1 MMKRIGLLLLAILAA
16 MSLVAAAQ
24 LPIVKITTSTT
35 INNRK
40 KVPAQMQAGDYDGA
54 IGIKLRGNSSLSFNQ
69 KKYTIELRDE
79 KGNEKDFPLLG
90 MPAHSQWVLLA
101 PYNDVSMLR
110 DPLAFQL
117 WRDMGHW
124 GPRTKMVELYIDEEY
139 RGIYI
144 LCEAIKRGEQRVNVS
159 KLKKTD
165 VAGREL
171 TGGYILRIDAYD
183 QDDATFISKVP
194 GIGESI
200 MTSQIVWSCIYPKKK
215 NLQAEQLAY
224 IEAFVDSVELTI
236 QSAHFTDPQWGYAR
250 YIDVPSF
257 VDYFIHT
264 ELSLNAD
271 GYKRSAYFYK
281 EKDKEDGC
289 IGKLFAGPVWDYN
302 LAYGNCN
309 FCNAD
314 NIEAWCFE
322 GGNTQP
328 TPALWQRLLQDPSFR
343 KAVKARYQSLRKG
356 ILSDEA
362 INEYINAQS
371 KLLIPYVDRHFEKY
385 PELLVSEEQKA
396 NPTSGGFGGFPFGG
410 FSPMGNDSIPGGF
423 GGFPFGGFPPMGN
436 DSIPGGFGGFPFGG
450 FPTTGNDS
458 IPSGFPF
465 GGFPTMGNDSIPGG
479 FGGFPFGGF
488 PPMGNDSIPGGFGG
502 FPFGGFPTMD
512 NDSIPRGFGGF
523 TFGEFPP
530 MEGFSMEGFGGFGD
544 AIGWYAAYRVSSYD
558 EEIAVLRKWLIDR
571 LAFLDRNIE
580 RFDQDFEPHIQEL
593 KEKTMLQF
601 NGFPFSR

>member
-1 MMKRIGLLLLAILAA
+1 MVFWVA
-16 MSLVAAAQ
+16 MSLMAAE
-24 LPIVKITTSTT
+24 LPVVRITTTT
-35 INNRK
+35 TLSSKK
-40 KVPAQMQAGDYDGA
+40 KVPARMQAGTYDGA

-79 KGNEKDFPLLG
+79 NGKEKDFSLLG
-90 MPAHSQWVLLA
+90 LPANSDWVLLA
-101 PYNDVSMLR
+101 PYNDVSMMR
-110 DPLAFQL
+110 DPMAFQL

-124 GPRTKMVELYIDEEY
+124 GPRTEMVELYVDDDY

-144 LCEAIKRGEQRVNVS
+144 LSEAIKRGEQRVNVS

-165 VAGREL
+165 IEGREL

-183 QDDATFISKVP
+183 EDDATFASKVP
-194 GIGESI
+194 GIGEGLI
-200 MTSQIVWSCIYPKKK
+200 TSQIVWSCIYPKKK
-215 NLQAEQLAY
+215 NLQEEQLAY
-224 IEAFVDSVELTI
+224 IKAFVDSVELTI
-236 QSAHFTDPQWGYAR
+236 QSEHFTDPRWGYAR
-250 YIDVPSF
+250 FIDVPSF

-281 EKDKEDGC
+281 EKDKEDGS

-309 FCNAD
+309 FCNAN

-343 KAVKARYQSLRKG
+343 KAVKKRYKELRKG

-362 INEYINAQS
+362 IGKYIDAQA
-371 KLLIPYVDRHFEKY
+371 KLLQPYVDRHFKNY
-385 PELLVSEEQKA
+385 PELLVTEEQKA
-396 NPTSGGFGGFPFGG
+396 NFKSGT
-410 FSPMGNDSIPGGF
+410 F

-436 DSIPGGFGGFPFGG
+436 DSIPGA
-450 FPTTGNDS
+450 
-458 IPSGFPF
+458 
-465 GGFPTMGNDSIPGG
+465 

-488 PPMGNDSIPGGFGG
+488 PPMGNDSIPGAFGGFPFDGFPPMGNDSIPGAFGG
-502 FPFGGFPTMD
+502 FPFGGFPPMG
-512 NDSIPRGFGGF
+512 NDSIPGMFGGF
-523 TFGEFPP
+523 PS

-544 AIGWYAAYRVSSYD
+544 AIGMFAAYRVCSYD
-558 EEIAVLRKWLIDR
+558 EEIAVLRKWLVDR

-580 RFDQDFEPHIQEL
+580 RFDKDFEPRVQEL
-593 KEKTMLQF
+593 KEITIPQF
-601 NGFPFSR
+601 NGFPFFR

>member
-1 MMKRIGLLLLAILAA
+1 MVFWAA
-16 MSLVAAAQ
+16 MSLMATAE
-24 LPIVKITTSTT
+24 LPVVRITTTATLSSK
-35 INNRK
+35 K
-40 KVPAQMQAGDYDGA
+40 KVPARMQAGTYDGA

-79 KGNEKDFPLLG
+79 NGKEKDFSLLG
-90 MPAHSQWVLLA
+90 MPANSDWVLLA
-101 PYNDVSMLR
+101 PYNDVSMMR
-110 DPLAFQL
+110 DPMAFQL

-124 GPRTKMVELYIDEEY
+124 GPRTEMVELYVDDDY

-144 LCEAIKRGEQRVNVS
+144 LSEAIKRGEQRVNVS

-165 VAGREL
+165 IEGREL

-183 QDDATFISKVP
+183 EDDATFASKVP
-194 GIGESI
+194 GIGEGLI
-200 MTSQIVWSCIYPKKK
+200 TSQIVWSCIYPKKK
-215 NLQAEQLAY
+215 NLQEKQLTY

-236 QSAHFTDPQWGYAR
+236 QSEHFTDPRWGYAR
-250 YIDVPSF
+250 FIDVPSL

-281 EKDKEDGC
+281 EKDKEDGS

-309 FCNAD
+309 FCNAN

-343 KAVKARYQSLRKG
+343 KAVKKRYKELRKG
-356 ILSDEA
+356 LLSDEA
-362 INEYINAQS
+362 IGKYIDAQA
-371 KLLIPYVDRHFEKY
+371 KLLQPYVDRHFKKY
-385 PELLVSEEQKA
+385 PELLVTEEQKA
-396 NPTSGGFGGFPFGG
+396 NFKSGTFGGFPFGG
-410 FSPMGNDSIPGGF
+410 FPPMGNDSIPVAFGGFPFGSFPPMGNDSIHGAF

-436 DSIPGGFGGFPFGG
+436 DSIPGAFGGFPFGS
-450 FPTTGNDS
+450 FP
-458 IPSGFPF
+458 P
-465 GGFPTMGNDSIPGG
+465 MGNDSIHGA

-488 PPMGNDSIPGGFGG
+488 PPMGNDSIPGMFGG
-502 FPFGGFPTMD
+502 F
-512 NDSIPRGFGGF
+512 SS
-523 TFGEFPP
+523 

-544 AIGWYAAYRVSSYD
+544 AIGMFAAYRVCSYD
-558 EEIAVLRKWLIDR
+558 EEIAVLRKWLVDR

-580 RFDQDFEPHIQEL
+580 RFDKDFEPRVQEL
-593 KEKTMLQF
+593 KEITIPQF
-601 NGFPFSR
+601 NGFPFFR

>member
-1 MMKRIGLLLLAILAA
+1 MVFWAA
-16 MSLVAAAQ
+16 MSLMATAE
-24 LPIVKITTSTT
+24 LPVVRITTTATLSSK
-35 INNRK
+35 K
-40 KVPAQMQAGDYDGA
+40 KVPARMQAGTYDGA

-79 KGNEKDFPLLG
+79 NGKEKDFSLLG
-90 MPAHSQWVLLA
+90 MPANSDWVLLA
-101 PYNDVSMLR
+101 PYNDVSMMR
-110 DPLAFQL
+110 DPMAFQL

-124 GPRTKMVELYIDEEY
+124 GPRTEMVELYVDDDY

-144 LCEAIKRGEQRVNVS
+144 LSEAIKRGEQRVNVS

-165 VAGREL
+165 IEGREL

-183 QDDATFISKVP
+183 EDDATFASKVP
-194 GIGESI
+194 GIGEGLI
-200 MTSQIVWSCIYPKKK
+200 TSQIVWSCIYPKKK
-215 NLQAEQLAY
+215 NLQEKQLTY

-236 QSAHFTDPQWGYAR
+236 QSEHFTDPRWGYAR
-250 YIDVPSF
+250 FIDVPSF

-281 EKDKEDGC
+281 EKDKEDGS

-309 FCNAD
+309 FCNAN

-343 KAVKARYQSLRKG
+343 KAVKKRYKELRKG

-362 INEYINAQS
+362 IGKYIDAQA
-371 KLLIPYVDRHFEKY
+371 KLLQPYVDRHFKKY
-385 PELLVSEEQKA
+385 PELLVTEEQKA
-396 NPTSGGFGGFPFGG
+396 NFKSGT
-410 FSPMGNDSIPGGF
+410 F

-436 DSIPGGFGGFPFGG
+436 DSIPGAFGGFPFGG
-450 FPTTGNDS
+450 FPPMGNDS
-458 IPSGFPF
+458 ITGAF
-465 GGFPTMGNDSIPGG
+465 GGFPFSGFPPMGNDSIPGA

-488 PPMGNDSIPGGFGG
+488 PPMGNDSIPGAFGG
-502 FPFGGFPTMD
+502 FPFGGFPPMG
-512 NDSIPRGFGGF
+512 NDSIPGAFGGF
-523 TFGEFPP
+523 PFGGFPP
-530 MEGFSMEGFGGFGD
+530 MGNDSIPGAFGGFPSMEGFSMEGFGGFGD
-544 AIGWYAAYRVSSYD
+544 AIGMFAAYRVCSYD
-558 EEIAVLRKWLIDR
+558 EEIAVLKKWLVDR

-580 RFDQDFEPHIQEL
+580 RFDKDFEPRVQEL
-593 KEKTMLQF
+593 KEITIPQF
-601 NGFPFSR
+601 NGFPFFR

>member
-1 MMKRIGLLLLAILAA
+1 MVFWAA
-16 MSLVAAAQ
+16 MSLMATAE
-24 LPIVKITTSTT
+24 LPVVRITTTATLSSK
-35 INNRK
+35 K
-40 KVPAQMQAGDYDGA
+40 KVPARMQAGTYDGA

-79 KGNEKDFPLLG
+79 NGKEKDFSLLG
-90 MPAHSQWVLLA
+90 MPANSDWVLLA
-101 PYNDVSMLR
+101 PYNDVSMMR
-110 DPLAFQL
+110 DPMAFQL

-124 GPRTKMVELYIDEEY
+124 GPRTEMVELYVDDDY

-144 LCEAIKRGEQRVNVS
+144 LSEAIKRGEQRVNVS

-165 VAGREL
+165 IEGREL

-183 QDDATFISKVP
+183 EDDATFASKVP
-194 GIGESI
+194 GIGEGLI
-200 MTSQIVWSCIYPKKK
+200 TSQIVWSCIYPKKK
-215 NLQAEQLAY
+215 NLQEKQLTY

-236 QSAHFTDPQWGYAR
+236 QSEHFTDPRWGYAR
-250 YIDVPSF
+250 FIDVPSF

-281 EKDKEDGC
+281 EKDKEDGS

-309 FCNAD
+309 FCNAN

-343 KAVKARYQSLRKG
+343 KAVKKRYKELRKG

-362 INEYINAQS
+362 IGKYIDAQA
-371 KLLIPYVDRHFEKY
+371 KLLQPYVDRHFKKY
-385 PELLVSEEQKA
+385 PELLVTEEQKA
-396 NPTSGGFGGFPFGG
+396 NFKSGT
-410 FSPMGNDSIPGGF
+410 F

-436 DSIPGGFGGFPFGG
+436 DSIPGAFGGFPFGG
-450 FPTTGNDS
+450 FPPMGNDS
-458 IPSGFPF
+458 ITGAF
-465 GGFPTMGNDSIPGG
+465 GGFPFSGFPPMGNDSIPGA

-488 PPMGNDSIPGGFGG
+488 PPMGNDSIPGAFGG
-502 FPFGGFPTMD
+502 FPFGGFPPMG
-512 NDSIPRGFGGF
+512 NDSIPGAFGGF
-523 TFGEFPP
+523 PFGGFPP
-530 MEGFSMEGFGGFGD
+530 MGNDSIPGAFGGFPSMEGFSMEGFGGFGD
-544 AIGWYAAYRVSSYD
+544 AIGMFAAYRVCSYD
-558 EEIAVLRKWLIDR
+558 EEIAVLRKWLVDR

-580 RFDQDFEPHIQEL
+580 RFDKDFEPRVQEL
-593 KEKTMLQF
+593 KEITIPQF
-601 NGFPFSR
+601 NGFPFFR

>member
-1 MMKRIGLLLLAILAA
+1 MAA
-16 MSLVAAAQ
+16 LSLMSATK
-24 LPIVKITTSTT
+24 LPIVKITTNTT
-35 INNRK
+35 IQNKK
-40 KVPAQMQAGDYDGA
+40 KVPARMQAGDYDGA

-69 KKYTIELRDE
+69 KKYTIELLDE
-79 KGNEKDFPLLG
+79 NGDEKDFPLMG

-101 PYNDVSMLR
+101 PYNDVSMMR
-110 DPLAFQL
+110 DPFAFQL

-124 GPRTKMVELYIDEEY
+124 GPRTKMVEVYINDDY

-165 VAGREL
+165 VEGREL

-183 QDDATFISKVP
+183 ADDATFTSKVP
-194 GIGESI
+194 GIGEGI

-215 NLQAEQLAY
+215 KLQDKQFSY
-224 IEAFVDSVELTI
+224 IEAFIDSVELTI

-281 EKDKEDGC
+281 EKDKEDGR

-309 FCNAD
+309 FCHAD
-314 NIEAWCFE
+314 DIESWCFE

-343 KAVKARYQSLRKG
+343 KAVKTRYQSLRKG
-356 ILSDEA
+356 ILSDKA
-362 INEYINAQS
+362 IHKYIKTQA
-371 KLLIPYVDRHFEKY
+371 KLLQPYIKRHFEKY
-385 PELLVSEEQKA
+385 PELLVTEEQKA
-396 NPTSGGFGGFPFGG
+396 KSKTR
-410 FSPMGNDSIPGGF
+410 GF

-436 DSIPGGFGGFPFGG
+436 DSIPGGFGGFGG
-450 FPTTGNDS
+450 FD
-458 IPSGFPF
+458 
-465 GGFPTMGNDSIPGG
+465 
-479 FGGFPFGGF
+479 
-488 PPMGNDSIPGGFGG
+488 
-502 FPFGGFPTMD
+502 
-512 NDSIPRGFGGF
+512 
-523 TFGEFPP
+523 
-530 MEGFSMEGFGGFGD
+530 GFGD
-544 AIGWYAAYRVSSYD
+544 AIGWFAAYRVSSYE
-558 EEIAVLRKWLIDR
+558 EEIKVLSEWLTQR
-571 LAFLDRNIE
+571 LAFLDRNID
-580 RFDQDFEPHIQEL
+580 RFDKDFEPHIQEL
-593 KEKTMLQF
+593 KEKTMPQF
-601 NGFPFSR
+601 NAFPFFQ

>member
-1 MMKRIGLLLLAILAA
+1 MVFWVA
-16 MSLVAAAQ
+16 MSLMAAE
-24 LPIVKITTSTT
+24 LPVVRITTTT
-35 INNRK
+35 TLSSKK
-40 KVPAQMQAGDYDGA
+40 KVPARMQAGTYDGA

-79 KGNEKDFPLLG
+79 NGKEKDFSLLG
-90 MPAHSQWVLLA
+90 LPANSDWVLLA
-101 PYNDVSMLR
+101 PYNDVSMMR
-110 DPLAFQL
+110 DPMAFQL

-124 GPRTKMVELYIDEEY
+124 GPRTEMVELYVDDDY

-144 LCEAIKRGEQRVNVS
+144 LSEAIKRGEQRVNVS

-165 VAGREL
+165 IEGREL

-183 QDDATFISKVP
+183 EDDATFASKVP
-194 GIGESI
+194 GIGEGLI
-200 MTSQIVWSCIYPKKK
+200 TSQIVWSCIYPKKK
-215 NLQAEQLAY
+215 NLQEEQLAY
-224 IEAFVDSVELTI
+224 IKAFVDSVELTI
-236 QSAHFTDPQWGYAR
+236 QSEHFTDPRWGYAR
-250 YIDVPSF
+250 FIDVPSF

-281 EKDKEDGC
+281 EKDKEDGS

-309 FCNAD
+309 FCNAN

-343 KAVKARYQSLRKG
+343 KAVKKRYKELRKG

-362 INEYINAQS
+362 IGKYIDAQA
-371 KLLIPYVDRHFEKY
+371 KLLQPYVDRHFKNY
-385 PELLVSEEQKA
+385 PELLVTEEQKA
-396 NPTSGGFGGFPFGG
+396 NFKSGT
-410 FSPMGNDSIPGGF
+410 F

-436 DSIPGGFGGFPFGG
+436 DSIPGA
-450 FPTTGNDS
+450 
-458 IPSGFPF
+458 
-465 GGFPTMGNDSIPGG
+465 

-488 PPMGNDSIPGGFGG
+488 PPMGNDSIPGAFGGFPFDGFPPMGNDSIPGAFGGLPFGGFPPMGNDSIPGAFGG
-502 FPFGGFPTMD
+502 FPFGGFPPMG
-512 NDSIPRGFGGF
+512 NDSIPGMFGGF
-523 TFGEFPP
+523 PS

-544 AIGWYAAYRVSSYD
+544 AIGMFAAYRVCSYD
-558 EEIAVLRKWLIDR
+558 EEIAVLRKWLVDR

-580 RFDQDFEPHIQEL
+580 RFDKDFEPRVQEL
-593 KEKTMLQF
+593 KEITIPQF
-601 NGFPFSR
+601 NGFPFFR

>member
-1 MMKRIGLLLLAILAA
+1 MVFWAA
-16 MSLVAAAQ
+16 MSLMAAAE
-24 LPIVKITTSTT
+24 LPVVRITTTT
-35 INNRK
+35 TLSSKK
-40 KVPAQMQAGDYDGA
+40 KVPARMQAGTYDGS

-79 KGNEKDFPLLG
+79 NGKEKDFSLLG
-90 MPAHSQWVLLA
+90 LPANSDWVLLA
-101 PYNDVSMLR
+101 PYNDVSMMR
-110 DPLAFQL
+110 DPMAFQL

-124 GPRTKMVELYIDEEY
+124 GPRTEMVELYVDDDY

-144 LCEAIKRGEQRVNVS
+144 LSEAIKRGEQRVNVS

-165 VAGREL
+165 IEGREL

-183 QDDATFISKVP
+183 EDDATFASKVP
-194 GIGESI
+194 GIGEGLI
-200 MTSQIVWSCIYPKKK
+200 TSQIVWSCIYPKKK
-215 NLQAEQLAY
+215 NLQEEQLAY
-224 IEAFVDSVELTI
+224 IKAFVDSVELTI
-236 QSAHFTDPQWGYAR
+236 QSEHFTDPRWGYAR
-250 YIDVPSF
+250 FIDVPSF

-281 EKDKEDGC
+281 EKDKEDGS

-309 FCNAD
+309 FCNAN

-343 KAVKARYQSLRKG
+343 KAVKKRYKELRKG

-362 INEYINAQS
+362 IGKYIDAQA
-371 KLLIPYVDRHFEKY
+371 KLLQPYVDRHFKKY
-385 PELLVSEEQKA
+385 PELLVTEEQKA
-396 NPTSGGFGGFPFGG
+396 NFKSGA
-410 FSPMGNDSIPGGF
+410 F

-436 DSIPGGFGGFPFGG
+436 DSIPGA
-450 FPTTGNDS
+450 
-458 IPSGFPF
+458 
-465 GGFPTMGNDSIPGG
+465 

-488 PPMGNDSIPGGFGG
+488 PPMGNDSIPGAFGGFPFSGFPPMGNDSIPGAFGG
-502 FPFGGFPTMD
+502 FPFGGFPPMG
-512 NDSIPRGFGGF
+512 NDSIPGAFGGF
-523 TFGEFPP
+523 PFGGFPP
-530 MEGFSMEGFGGFGD
+530 MGNDSIPGMFGGFPSMEGFSMEGFGGFGD
-544 AIGWYAAYRVSSYD
+544 AIGMFAAYRVCSYD
-558 EEIAVLRKWLIDR
+558 EEIAVLRKWLVDR

-580 RFDQDFEPHIQEL
+580 RFDKDFEPRVQEL
-593 KEKTMLQF
+593 KEITIPQF
-601 NGFPFSR
+601 NGFPFFR

>member
-1 MMKRIGLLLLAILAA
+1 MKRIGLLFFAVLAVL
-16 MSLVAAAQ
+16 SLMATTK
-24 LPIVKITTSTT
+24 LPVVKITTNTT
-35 INNRK
+35 IGKGKN
-40 KVPAQMQAGDYDGA
+40 VSAHMQAGDYNGN

-79 KGNEKDFPLLG
+79 NGEEKDFPLLG

-101 PYNDVSMLR
+101 PYNDVSMMR
-110 DPLAFQL
+110 DPLAFQM

-124 GPRTKMVELYIDEEY
+124 GPRTQMVELYVNEDY

-144 LCEAIKRGEQRVNVS
+144 LCEAIKRGMQRVNVS

-165 VAGREL
+165 VKGREL

-183 QDDATFISKVP
+183 QDDATFTSKVP
-194 GIGESI
+194 GIGKGI
-200 MTSQIVWSCIYPKKK
+200 MTSQIVWTCLYPKKK

-236 QSAHFTDPQWGYAR
+236 QSEHFTDPRWGYAR

-281 EKDKEDGC
+281 EKDKEDGN

-309 FCNAD
+309 FCNAN

-343 KAVKARYQSLRKG
+343 NAVKTRYKSLRKG
-356 ILSDEA
+356 ILSDKA
-362 INEYINAQS
+362 INKYIKTQAR
-371 KLLIPYVDRHFEKY
+371 LLHPYVDRHFEKY
-385 PELLVSEEQKA
+385 PELLVTEEQKA
-396 NPTSGGFGGFPFGG
+396 KFKSGGFGNFSFGG
-410 FSPMGNDSIPGGF
+410 FPPMGNDSIPGALGGYPFGGFPPMGNDSIPGALGGFPFGGFPPMGNDSIPEMF

-436 DSIPGGFGGFPFGG
+436 DSIPGALGGFPFGG
-450 FPTTGNDS
+450 FPSMSNDS
-458 IPSGFPF
+458 IS
-465 GGFPTMGNDSIPGG
+465 GG
-479 FGGFPFGGF
+479 FGGFP
-488 PPMGNDSIPGGFGG
+488 SI
-502 FPFGGFPTMD
+502 D
-512 NDSIPRGFGGF
+512 
-523 TFGEFPP
+523 
-530 MEGFSMEGFGGFGD
+530 GFSMEGFGGFGD
-544 AIGWYAAYRVSSYD
+544 IGMFAAYRVCSYD
-558 EEIAVLRKWLIDR
+558 EEIAVLRKWLTDR

-580 RFDQDFEPHIQEL
+580 RFDQDFEPHVQEL
-593 KEKTMLQF
+593 KEITIPQF
-601 NGFPFSR
+601 NGFPFFR

>member
-1 MMKRIGLLLLAILAA
+1 MVFWAA
-16 MSLVAAAQ
+16 MSLMATAE
-24 LPIVKITTSTT
+24 LPVVRITTTATLSSK
-35 INNRK
+35 K
-40 KVPAQMQAGDYDGA
+40 KVPARMQAGTYDGA

-79 KGNEKDFPLLG
+79 NGKEKDFSLLG
-90 MPAHSQWVLLA
+90 LPANSDWVLLA
-101 PYNDVSMLR
+101 PYNDVSMMR
-110 DPLAFQL
+110 DPMAFQL

-124 GPRTKMVELYIDEEY
+124 GPRTEMVELYVDDDY

-144 LCEAIKRGEQRVNVS
+144 LSEAIKRGEQRVNVS

-165 VAGREL
+165 IEGREL

-183 QDDATFISKVP
+183 EDDATFASKVP
-194 GIGESI
+194 GIGEGLI
-200 MTSQIVWSCIYPKKK
+200 TSQIVWSCIYPKKK
-215 NLQAEQLAY
+215 NLQEKQLTY

-236 QSAHFTDPQWGYAR
+236 QSEHFTDPRWGYAR
-250 YIDVPSF
+250 FIDVPSF

-281 EKDKEDGC
+281 EKDKEDGS

-309 FCNAD
+309 FCNAN

-343 KAVKARYQSLRKG
+343 KAVKKRYKELRKG

-362 INEYINAQS
+362 IGKYIDAQA
-371 KLLIPYVDRHFEKY
+371 KLLQPYVDRHFKKY
-385 PELLVSEEQKA
+385 PELLVTEEQKA
-396 NPTSGGFGGFPFGG
+396 NFKSGT
-410 FSPMGNDSIPGGF
+410 F

-436 DSIPGGFGGFPFGG
+436 DSIPGAFGGFPFGG
-450 FPTTGNDS
+450 FPPMGNDS
-458 IPSGFPF
+458 ITGAF
-465 GGFPTMGNDSIPGG
+465 GGFPFSGFPPMGNDSIPGA

-488 PPMGNDSIPGGFGG
+488 PPMGNDSIPGAFGG
-502 FPFGGFPTMD
+502 FPFGGFPPMG
-512 NDSIPRGFGGF
+512 NDSIPGAFGGF
-523 TFGEFPP
+523 PFGGFPP
-530 MEGFSMEGFGGFGD
+530 MGNDSIPGAFGGFPSMEGFSMEGFGGFGD
-544 AIGWYAAYRVSSYD
+544 AIGMFAAYRVCSYD
-558 EEIAVLRKWLIDR
+558 EEIAVLKKWLVDR

-580 RFDQDFEPHIQEL
+580 RFDKDFEPRVQEL
-593 KEKTMLQF
+593 KEITIPQF
-601 NGFPFSR
+601 NGFPFFR